1 MNALTGKEIRQLTV
15 VALVIFMMG
24 VIVGMCI
31 KVLGV
36 DAAAVDAHDEVVF
49 VDRSVIEGGGMPCES
64 VENAPVSVPATDV
77 DRLPYKI
84 PHRAVNGQILV
95 QELQEYLY
103 RQLDER
109 HIGWFYDVA
118 LCQIYQESRFD
129 CYAQNRNGLDCGLC
143 QFRVTYWNRFA
154 QDSGL
159 YTYDI
164 WNPID
169 QIYVYSWM
177 MAKYIREEGSVEM
190 ALSRYYTGTPGT
202 YCDSYVR
209 DVMQWANKIQEV
221 E

>member
-15 VALVIFMMG
+15 VALVIFLMG
-24 VIVGMCI
+24 IIVGMCI

-64 VENAPVSVPATDV
+64 VENATVSVPATDV

-84 PHRAVNGQILV
+84 PHRAVNGQILG

-109 HIGWFYDVA
+109 HIGWFYEIS
-118 LCQIYQESRFD
+118 LCQIYQESRFNCSAVNLAHMD
-129 CYAQNRNGLDCGLC
+129 FGLC
-143 QFRVTYWNRFA
+143 QHYQGSFPTSA
-154 QDSGL
+154 KEAGL
-159 YTYDI
+159 VEYDI
-164 WNPID
+164 MNPID
-169 QIYVYSWM
+169 SIYVYAYL